1 MKSNYKKLGTYIR
14 EVDIRNDA
22 DIKENLLGVS
32 TQKIFIPSI
41 ANTIGTDFTKYKVV
55 KRNQFAYVPDT
66 SRRGDKIGMALLQDF
81 DTAIVSQAY
90 TVFEISDTN
99 ELLPEYLMMWFRR
112 PEFDRYARYMSHG
125 SVRELFGWDE
135 LCGVELPIPDITEQQ
150 KTVDEYNVLCNRITL
165 NEQMNQKLE
174 ETAQA
179 IYKQWFV
186 DFEFPNEDGQP
197 YKSSGGEF
205 EETKGADIPK
215 ISGWEFDTIEK
226 LGDVVGGSTPS
237 KDVEEYYTTQGIS
250 WITPRDISKSGFK
263 FIEKGEIDIT
273 ESGYKNSS
281 TRLMPKGSVLFS
293 SRAPI
298 GYVAIANNELCTN
311 QGFKSIVPN
320 EGYGTAYVY
329 YFLKLNVS
337 AIANE
342 GTGSTFDEV
351 SASMMRN
358 IQALI
363 PPVNIRKKFDEL
375 CRPFF
380 LYQAIIE
387 KTINILNDLKNL
399 LLQKMTIMSR

>member
-90 TVFEISDTN
+90 TVFEIIDTK

-125 SVRELFGWDE
+125 SVREIFGWDE
-135 LCGVELPIPDITEQQ
+135 LCGVELPVPDITEQQ
-150 KTVDEYNVLCNRITL
+150 NIVDEYNVLSNRIAL
-165 NEQMNQKLE
+165 NEQMNQKLD

-186 DFEFPNEDGQP
+186 DFEFPDENGQP

-205 EETKGADIPK
+205 EESELGDIPK
-215 ISGWEFDTIEK
+215 GWRLSSIKDFCFDMKT
-226 LGDVVGGSTPS
+226 GGTPS
-237 KDVEEYYTTQGIS
+237 RDNMEYWSKNDIPWIKTGEVKNNVILTAEEYISEQGLKDSSAKIFPADTVIMALYGATAGQVGYLKFETSTNQACCAMMCSNKNSAAYLFYHLMINQKSIS
-250 WITPRDISKSGFK
+250 NLANGGAQPNLSKSI
-263 FIEKGEIDIT
+263 IEDLQI
-273 ESGYKNSS
+273 
-281 TRLMPKGSVLFS
+281 
-293 SRAPI
+293 
-298 GYVAIANNELCTN
+298 
-311 QGFKSIVPN
+311 
-320 EGYGTAYVY
+320 
-329 YFLKLNVS
+329 
-337 AIANE
+337 
-342 GTGSTFDEV
+342 
-351 SASMMRN
+351 
-358 IQALI
+358 LI
-363 PPVNIRKKFDEL
+363 PRETILSISPL
-375 CRPFF
+375 CK
-380 LYQAIIE
+380 IINH
-387 KTINILNDLKNL
+387 KYRLTNDKILLDSALNL
-399 LLQKMTIMSR
+399 LFCKLSINKG